1 MSAAMDRLLTQYE
14 GGRITRREYLARVSG
29 LVVAARAATASDPAI
44 STVKQLNHVTIFVR
58 DVQRSR
64 TFYQELFGMPLL
76 TPQDPGV
83 NLKAGDGFLG
93 IYPAQDRTLGINHV
107 CFGLDNFDAD
117 AVLKKLTQRGLNG
130 NIRLRGD
137 TKELYFSDPD
147 NIRVQLQD
155 ARYIGGV
162 GPLGDRPPK

>member
-1 MSAAMDRLLTQYE
+1 MSGAMDQLLTQYE
-14 GGRITRREYLARVSG
+14 NGRITRREYLAGVSA
-29 LVVAARAATASDPAI
+29 LVVAARAATAADPAI
-44 STVKQLNHVTIFVR
+44 STAKQLNHVTIFVR
-58 DVQRSR
+58 DVQRSKA
-64 TFYQELFGMPLL
+64 FYQELFGMPLL

-83 NLKAGDGFLG
+83 NLRAGDGFLG
-93 IYPAQDRTLGINHV
+93 IYPAQDRMAGINHI

-155 ARYIGGV
+155 VRYIGGV
-162 GPLGDRPPK
+162 GGCGSHTGH